1 MESTALLRWSFGWIS
16 IPYGWVARLR
26 AGLYGMGWLRAAKLP
41 CPVVSVGNLTL
52 GGSGKTPV
60 TIFLT
65 QWLMARGKRVAVLS
79 RGYRRSTSA
88 PCLLVSDGRDIRAG
102 PVESGDEP
110 YLIASRCRG
119 AVVAVGPDRAQVG
132 RWVLERFQVDY
143 LILDDGYQHLPLHR
157 DVDLLLVDASNV
169 EGLSHVFPR
178 GQLREPLSAARRA
191 SAVLFTRADSDAAL
205 ERAVALLRSGGGFHG
220 DPIRVT
226 LQPAAWI
233 RVQSGEGKPVRHLA
247 GASAVMFSGI
257 ANPDSFRQG
266 VESLEVKVQDEI
278 RFRDHHHYRQED
290 IRRVR
295 DAAARVGA
303 ATLVTTE
310 KDAVKV
316 ASLLDRKDLC
326 WALRLETVLSVDDRW
341 LERLLFLPCRS
352 SGEGAR
358 A

>member
-1 MESTALLRWSFGWIS
+1 MESMALLRWSFGWIS
-16 IPYGWVARLR
+16 VPYGWVARLR
-26 AGLYGMGWLRAAKLP
+26 AALYETGWLRATKLP

-60 TIFLT
+60 TIFLA
-65 QWLMARGKRVAVLS
+65 QWLMARGRRVAVLS
-79 RGYRRSTSA
+79 RGYRRSSST
-88 PCLLVSDGRDIRAG
+88 PCLLVSDGRDILVG

-143 LILDDGYQHLPLHR
+143 AILDDGYQHLRLHR
-157 DVDLLLVDASNV
+157 DVDLLLVDASDV
-169 EGLSHVFPR
+169 ERLRHVFPR

-191 SAVLFTRADSDAAL
+191 SAVLLTRADSDAAL
-205 ERAVALLRSGGGFHG
+205 ERTIALLRSGGGFRG

-226 LQPAAWI
+226 LKPAAWI
-233 RVQSGEGKPVRHLA
+233 RVQSGEEKPLRHSA
-247 GASAVMFSGI
+247 GTSAVIFSGI
-257 ANPDSFRQG
+257 ANPDSFRRA
-266 VESLEVKVQDEI
+266 VESLEVKVRDEI
-278 RFRDHHHYRQED
+278 RFRDHHRYRQED
-290 IRRVR
+290 LRRVR

-316 ASLLDRKDLC
+316 ASLLEPNELC
-326 WALRLETVLSVDDRW
+326 WALRLETVLSADDLW
-341 LERLLFLPCRS
+341 LERLLFPPCRS
-352 SGEGAR
+352 SAHYS
-358 A
+358 